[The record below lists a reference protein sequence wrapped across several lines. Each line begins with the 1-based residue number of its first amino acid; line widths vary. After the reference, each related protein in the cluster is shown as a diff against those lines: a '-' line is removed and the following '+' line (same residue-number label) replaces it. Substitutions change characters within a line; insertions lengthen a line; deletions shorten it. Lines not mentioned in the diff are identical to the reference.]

1 MSAEQAHILLIEDSE
16 TQALK
21 LMMQLEE
28 EADLRVSW
36 VPHAEA
42 GLSFLNETLPDLIV
56 LDYFLPGM
64 QGDAFCRMVR
74 IRRATKAVPI
84 LMLTAA
90 ENDAP
95 RRWLLDSGADDYL
108 PKSEPFEVLLT
119 RLRALLRAKAPRPRV
134 SDDDF

>member
-21 LMMQLEE
+21 LIMQLEE
-28 EADLRVSW
+28 EGLQVSW
-36 VPHAEA
+36 VPHAEG

-108 PKSEPFEVLLT
+108 PKSESFDVLLEHI
-119 RLRALLRAKAPRPRV
+119 RKLLRVKAPRPRIAE
-134 SDDDF
+134 DEF